1 MKCLGQVDE
10 DPVRLAATILSRTGT
25 RIHPLDIDNAFREG
39 PKSQKRPRPL
49 VVVLVRKIT
58 KIFVM
63 KNRKKIKQ
71 FEDCARVWINE
82 DLTVEKRR
90 QWSEMRLIVE
100 QANREGM
107 SARQAGDVI
116 IVEGIR
122 YKHQDL
128 HKLPGPLCLENATIR
143 KTPKGYA
150 FYSKHC
156 CLSNFAPAP
165 FVYEGQDYVCL
176 EQAYHY
182 TRAYRAGKFEIARK
196 ILLETDPLEIK
207 RLGGTFMDTDDW
219 KKERR
224 QIMKDLL
231 IAKFEQNPVMLVKL
245 MSTGNEPIIEANWDR
260 TWASAAPFLSKEI
273 TNGTWKGQNLLGILL
288 VEVRIYFKQKNGDM
302 DNTSEKEND
311 KSSEDGGSA
320 EGVNGE

>member
-1 MKCLGQVDE
+1 M
-10 DPVRLAATILSRTGT
+10 
-25 RIHPLDIDNAFREG
+25 N
-39 PKSQKRPRPL
+39 
-49 VVVLVRKIT
+49 
-58 KIFVM
+58 
-63 KNRKKIKQ
+63 
-71 FEDCARVWINE
+71 
-82 DLTVEKRR
+82 
-90 QWSEMRLIVE
+90 
-100 QANREGM
+100 
-107 SARQAGDVI
+107 ARQAGDVI
-116 IVEGIR
+116 IIEGIR

-165 FVYEGQDYVCL
+165 FAYEGRDYSCL

-196 ILLETDPLEIK
+196 ILLETDPIEMK
-207 RLGGTFMDTDDW
+207 RMGGSFADTDDW

-231 IAKFEQNPVMLVKL
+231 IAKFDQNPAMLTKL
-245 MSTGNEPIIEANWDR
+245 MSTGKEPLIEANWDR

-273 TNGTWKGQNLLGILL
+273 SNGTWKGQNLLGILL
-288 VEVRIYFKQKNGDM
+288 VEVRIHFKQKDNNDM
-302 DNTSEKEND
+302 DSSSEKESV
-311 KSSEDGGSA
+311 KSSEEEGDNAGGT
-320 EGVNGE
+320 VGE